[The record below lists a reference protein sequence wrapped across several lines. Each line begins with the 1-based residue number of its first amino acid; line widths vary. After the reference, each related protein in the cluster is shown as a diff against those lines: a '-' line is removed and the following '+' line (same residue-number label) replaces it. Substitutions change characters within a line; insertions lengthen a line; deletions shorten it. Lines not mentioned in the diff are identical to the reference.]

1 MIFLRIFH
9 TDLRIA
15 FRSRS
20 KPQISS
26 DPSTSILN
34 QKDKTRKQPPD
45 ATLHRLLHPKSLKA
59 QASKSKGKMKPIDLD
74 LSRLTLTDI
83 EGDAGK
89 DITLQEKDF
98 NRSTAA
104 ISFNADDGVA
114 GVKIADSDAR
124 MAGAE

>member
-1 MIFLRIFH
+1 
-9 TDLRIA
+9 
-15 FRSRS
+15 
-20 KPQISS
+20 
-26 DPSTSILN
+26 
-34 QKDKTRKQPPD
+34 
-45 ATLHRLLHPKSLKA
+45 
-59 QASKSKGKMKPIDLD
+59 MKPIDLD